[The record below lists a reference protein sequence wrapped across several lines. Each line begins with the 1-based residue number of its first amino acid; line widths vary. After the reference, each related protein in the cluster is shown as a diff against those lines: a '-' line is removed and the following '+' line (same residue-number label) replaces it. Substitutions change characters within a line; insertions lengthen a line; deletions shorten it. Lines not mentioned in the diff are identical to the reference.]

1 MWYFFRLLNDCR
13 WYPRQAACGLTLLA
27 LIGIAAGGA
36 LADGQE
42 PPPDLVVV
50 NARIWTGV
58 AAQPWAANL
67 AVRGDRIAWLTQTD
81 GVRPSARRIIDA
93 SGRLI
98 VPGFYDAHVHLL
110 GAGLGLARVQLKD
123 AADAAEFNRRLREFD
138 AKLPRDRWLLG
149 GRWDHDRTFGGQLPT
164 AAMLDAVVPD
174 RPVFLHRYDGHSAVA
189 NSAALRLAG
198 ITAAT
203 PDPPGGEIVRL
214 ADGKTPSGVLRNN
227 AKALVERVIP
237 PLSTEEISEAILAA
251 LAEARQVGVTSVED
265 LDGSPPEVRRQLF
278 RLLQTLERQGK
289 LTCRVSLRWPLT
301 AHRELSQ
308 LGILFPFGSDY
319 VRIGGLKGYADGS
332 LGSSTARMFAPYLHE
347 PQQRGIWVTPPGQ
360 LETLIEEADAAG
372 LNICV
377 HCIGDEANAVVL
389 DFFHHAAARNGPR
402 ERRFRIE
409 HAQILRREDYRRFA
423 AGKVIASM
431 QPYHISDDGRWAE
444 GRIGR
449 DRCAA
454 GYAYRSL
461 LDAGV
466 VLALGSDW
474 PVAPLNPLLG
484 IDAAV
489 HRRTLDGR
497 HPDGWI
503 PEQKI
508 TVAEALRGYTWG
520 SAYAAGREHV
530 QGTLAPGML
539 ADFVMLDRNILDDA
553 QLDHLAETQVLLT
566 VVGGRVVFERAP

>member
-1 MWYFFRLLNDCR
+1 MFRPGLVSVLL
-13 WYPRQAACGLTLLA
+13 LLA
-27 LIGIAAGGA
+27 GLNLRGE
-36 LADGQE
+36 E
-42 PPPDLVVV
+42 PPLDLLVV
-50 NARIWTGV
+50 NARIWTG
-58 AAQPWAANL
+58 AAERPWAQTL
-67 AVRGDRIAWLTQTD
+67 AVRGERIAWLGD
-81 GVRPSARRIIDA
+81 GAAPRPAARRTLDA
-93 SGRLI
+93 GGRLI

-110 GAGLGLARVQLKD
+110 GAGLGLARIQLKD
-123 AADAAEFNRRLREFD
+123 VDDPAEFNRRLKEFD

-149 GRWDHDRTFGGQLPT
+149 GRWDHDRTFGGTLPT
-164 AAMLDAVVPD
+164 AAMLDAVVPH

-189 NSAALRLAG
+189 NSTALRLAG
-198 ITAAT
+198 ITAET

-227 AKALVERVIP
+227 AKHLVERILP

-265 LDGSPPEVRRQLF
+265 LDGSPPAVRRQLF
-278 RLLQTLERQGK
+278 RLLQTLEQQGK

-301 AHRELSQ
+301 GHQELSQ
-308 LGILFPFGSDY
+308 LGILFPFGSDW

-332 LGSSTARMFAPYLHE
+332 LGSSTAKMFAPYLHE
-347 PQQRGIWVTPPGQ
+347 PNQRGVWVTPPGQ
-360 LETLIEEADAAG
+360 LKALIEEADAAG

-377 HCIGDEANAVVL
+377 HCIGDEANALLL
-389 DFFHHAAARNGPR
+389 DLYQTTAAKNGPR
-402 ERRFRIE
+402 DRRFRIE
-409 HAQILRREDYRRFA
+409 HAQILRRDDYARFA

-431 QPYHISDDGRWAE
+431 QPYHIIDDGRWAE

-449 DRCAA
+449 ERCAA

-474 PVAPLNPLLG
+474 PVAPLDPMLG
-484 IDAAV
+484 IAAAV
-489 HRRTLDGR
+489 QRRTLDGK
-497 HPDGWI
+497 HPGGWI

-530 QGTLAPGML
+530 QGTLAPGFL
-539 ADFVMLDRNILDDA
+539 ADFVMLDRDILDPHNVE
-553 QLDHLAETQVLLT
+553 QLAGTKVLLT
-566 VVGGRVVFERAP
+566 VVGGRVVFERP